1 MDFIYQSLKYW
12 RYRMYLLPKDNK
24 AMNLIVDGGSQY
36 CDIFQE
42 LSGDNASNRQQID
55 DFIRFMELH
64 INKLKRRKTRVRY
77 DLYTIYC

>member
-1 MDFIYQSLKYW
+1 
-12 RYRMYLLPKDNK
+12 MYLLPKDNK

-42 LSGDNASNRQQID
+42 VSGDNSSNRQQID

-64 INKLKRRKTRVRY
+64 INKLKRRKTRVR
-77 DLYTIYC
+77 